1 MVIIIFIALKAPYSY
16 RLVIKI
22 ATIKTLNNGESGL
35 EFRTNL
41 NDNFTSLNT
50 ELKTHDDNIAM
61 LDSDVEQNTNDIVSL
76 KSTSTQH
83 TNAIQTLQTATDN
96 LKGGYDKIQVTSS
109 TSNTGFAPLPDSPT
123 ADSVQLVDYTTYNN
137 EVTEQNTQIH
147 NIIKGSYLSAGTGV
161 ELTKTDSGVTISAT
175 GSGGVDTNWQHSN
188 PNLLMNWDWRH
199 PSSHRG
205 IYTFIKNNTDTETK
219 AHPSIDCWEIN
230 FSNAQGVGYTFYDA
244 EENRFAAFQG
254 TSPTDPGDMTTYATI
269 SQSFPDDWGD
279 FLIGKKMTFSVAVS
293 DSYAEYQNNQYYVYS
308 YTFTANQGYT
318 GWLTFPYPSQMQ
330 FGIHFNTELDG
341 RIENEITLRFN
352 NIWVHALKLEI
363 GETETLTADL
373 MKPVDCYKQARD
385 CEEYIQSAMLDGLT
399 MVSDL
404 DGYTG
409 DTSNAEFAEIQNY
422 EYYIQGDKVYIN
434 VPLKKPLM
442 SKPRIEVWNANG
454 LDMTY
459 DFDQLNDKFVYRCPF
474 TLYTNENAVPSAYVK
489 YGGGAGLDPGTLVVP
504 SIQISNFV
512 SGSNYIQLVTD
523 YTSLHIAQGIIGNS
537 TTIASKDELQKLYS
551 AIAVLRY
558 NLIFTCEESWDI
570 KEPPSFPE
578 PDAPDVDMPVS

>member
-1 MVIIIFIALKAPYSY
+1 MAPYSY

-41 NDNFTSLNT
+41 NDNFANLNQDTEENKNNILLNRNKILTVEEDIDEFHSGYDRVLVSSTTSESGTIQLPQNGSSDIVTVVGQDVFESTTDSLNAG
-50 ELKTHDDNIAM
+50 I
-61 LDSDVEQNTNDIVSL
+61 
-76 KSTSTQH
+76 
-83 TNAIQTLQTATDN
+83 
-96 LKGGYDKIQVTSS
+96 G
-109 TSNTGFAPLPDSPT
+109 
-123 ADSVQLVDYTTYNN
+123 
-137 EVTEQNTQIH
+137 
-147 NIIKGSYLSAGTGV
+147 NIIKGDYLQAGDGV
-161 ELTKTDSGVTISAT
+161 TLQKSSSGVTISAT
-175 GSGGVDTNWQHSN
+175 GSGGGVDTNWQHSN

-219 AHPSIDCWEIN
+219 AHPTIDCWEIN

-409 DTSNAEFAEIQNY
+409 NTANPVAFAEIQNY

-442 SKPRIEVWNANG
+442 SKPRIEILDANG
-454 LDMTY
+454 INITD
-459 DFDQLNDKFVYRCPF
+459 VYSASVPGVVNIRCPF
-474 TLYTNENAVPSAYVK
+474 TLYANENAVPDNYHPND
-489 YGGGAGLDPGTLVVP
+489 GGYNPTNKATP
-504 SIQISNFV
+504 SIQISNFI

-523 YTSLHIAQGIIGNS
+523 YKSFHIAQGIVGNN
-537 TTIASKDELQKLYS
+537 TTQVSKDDLQKLYS

-558 NLIFTCEESWDI
+558 NLIFTCEETYNS
-570 KEPPSFPE
+570 
-578 PDAPDVDMPVS
+578 

>member
-1 MVIIIFIALKAPYSY
+1 MIN
-16 RLVIKI
+16 I

-41 NDNFTSLNT
+41 NDNFTNLNQDTEENRNNILLNRNKILTVEEDMDEFHSGYDRVLVSSTTSESGTIQLPQNGSSDIVTVVGQDVFESTTDSLNAG
-50 ELKTHDDNIAM
+50 I
-61 LDSDVEQNTNDIVSL
+61 
-76 KSTSTQH
+76 
-83 TNAIQTLQTATDN
+83 
-96 LKGGYDKIQVTSS
+96 G
-109 TSNTGFAPLPDSPT
+109 
-123 ADSVQLVDYTTYNN
+123 
-137 EVTEQNTQIH
+137 
-147 NIIKGSYLSAGTGV
+147 NIIKGNYLQAGDGIT
-161 ELTKTDSGVTISAT
+161 LQKSSSGVTISAT
-175 GSGGVDTNWQHSN
+175 GSGGGVDTNWQHSN

-219 AHPSIDCWEIN
+219 AHPTIDCWEIN

-578 PDAPDVDMPVS
+578 PDAPDVDMPDS